1 MDRVKELRRKHGLHT
16 AIMLDTKGPEIRLG
30 KFRGGE
36 AVLREGQ
43 EFTFRAAPCD
53 GDETGVQVSF
63 PRLAENVAPGAR
75 ILVDDGKVAFTVTSV
90 RGGDVVCQA
99 LNGGRLSDR
108 KSINLPNSDIDM
120 PYISEADRSDLLFG
134 ISQDVDFVAASFV
147 RRAQDVHDLRA
158 LLDENGGRDIQIIS
172 KIENMRGIQNLEEI
186 IEASDGVM
194 VARGDLGVETPF
206 EEIPAIQKHVIDRC
220 YRRGKQVVTATQML
234 ESMVSNPRPTRAEVS
249 DIANAVYDGTTAIML
264 SGESASGQYPV
275 ESLRAMVDIACA
287 TERSID
293 YRHRYIVNKLDIND
307 DIPNAVCNCACLAS
321 FTLDVAAVIAV
332 TPHRDA
338 TARDLSNHRPQCPI
352 IAPCMDEKS
361 CRQLSLAWGVHPV
374 LAEEQFNTDKLL
386 AHAVDR
392 AKETGLVQNGDLVV
406 MASAAIG
413 QARTDLMRIQ
423 YI

>member
-1 MDRVKELRRKHGLHT
+1 MRKTKIICTLGPASDGAGVLEQLMLSGMDCARFNFSHGTHADHKARMDRVKELRRKHGLHT

-220 YRRGKQVVTATQML
+220 YRCGKQVVTATQML

-249 DIANAVYDGTTAIML
+249 DIANAV
-264 SGESASGQYPV
+264 
-275 ESLRAMVDIACA
+275 
-287 TERSID
+287 
-293 YRHRYIVNKLDIND
+293 
-307 DIPNAVCNCACLAS
+307 CNCACLAS

-332 TPHRDA
+332 TRTGR